1 MGPWTLIGGG
11 GGRYTIGMTIK
22 NFFRNILA
30 ASFAFSAAVPAFAGG
45 PALETVSLDNLEGL
59 TEELAVP
66 EARLAADRSPNQPAP
81 VLDLS
86 LKLPFRALT
95 ALIVDLKDA
104 QITALDPSLPVLQK
118 DGDKVAFRNV
128 LINYNGIEA
137 EPNILLQPVF
147 EGPNRIS
154 IKVAKVAMDISFG
167 PKAMGMTEMDKNAVM
182 EMIMTK
188 VTDGVITAMDAAF
201 AKNKVA
207 LRAADVLTFS
217 YDRLAWKLTASVDP
231 KFVAPLMPGLIT
243 DINLTAFSFDE
254 EGFALGAHSGVGAA
268 QLRDH
273 NLTISDGLVTNFIAK
288 NIKDGDFELLPKGH
302 DGGVKFKADGRL
314 ELAGKFYA
322 RDVFLKPNVYFTAR
336 VLPTLTAPNTIRV
349 KIERVNVDQA
359 YGIGLPGFINNW
371 LQNKIISGVI
381 EALTTNPELAKVMK
395 ARKLADDTV
404 EIKLADAAFL
414 PSFAKGAVI
423 KKLTMGNGLLYL
435 AFEL

>member
-1 MGPWTLIGGG
+1 
-11 GGRYTIGMTIK
+11 MTIK
-22 NFFRNILA
+22 NLFRNILA
-30 ASFAFSAAVPAFAGG
+30 ASFAFASAVPAFAGG
-45 PALETVSLDNLEGL
+45 PALETVSLENLEGL
-59 TEELAVP
+59 TGELAVP
-66 EARLAADRSPNQPAP
+66 QALLDADRAPNQPAP

-104 QITALDPSLPVLQK
+104 QISALDPSLPVLQK
-118 DGDKVAFRNV
+118 AGGNVAFRNV

-137 EPNILLQPVF
+137 EPNILLKPVF

-154 IKVAKVAMDISFG
+154 IKVEKVTMDVSFG
-167 PKAMGMTEMDKNAVM
+167 PKAMGMTELDKNAVM

-188 VTDGVITAMDAAF
+188 VSEGVTGAMDAAF
-201 AKNKVA
+201 VQNKVA

-231 KFVAPLMPGLIT
+231 KFVAPLLPGLIN
-243 DINLTAFSFDE
+243 DISLTAFSFDH

-273 NLTISDGLVTNFIAK
+273 NLTISDGLVTKFIDK
-288 NIKDGDFELLPKGH
+288 HSKGGDFELLPKDH
-302 DGGVKFKADGRL
+302 DGGVKFRADGRV

-336 VLPTLTAPNTIRV
+336 VLPTLTSPNTLRV

-371 LQNKIISGVI
+371 LQNKIISSVI

-423 KKLTMGNGLLYL
+423 NRMTMGNGLLYL

>member
-1 MGPWTLIGGG
+1 
-11 GGRYTIGMTIK
+11 MTIK

-30 ASFAFSAAVPAFAGG
+30 ASFAFSSAVPAFAGG
-45 PALETVSLDNLEGL
+45 PALETVTLDNLEGL

-66 EARLAADRSPNQPAP
+66 QALLDADRSPNQPAP

-104 QITALDPSLPVLQK
+104 QITALDPSLPVLQA
-118 DGDKVAFRNV
+118 DGENVAFRNV

-137 EPNILLQPVF
+137 EPNILLKPVF

-154 IKVAKVAMDISFG
+154 IKVAKVSMDISFG

-188 VTDGVITAMDAAF
+188 VSDGVTGAMDAAF

-217 YDRLAWKLTASVDP
+217 YDRLAWKLTASVDS

-243 DINLTAFSFDE
+243 DINLTAFSFDQ

-302 DGGVKFKADGRL
+302 DGGVKFRADGRL

-322 RDVFLKPNVYFTAR
+322 RDVFLKPNVYFTATVR
-336 VLPTLTAPNTIRV
+336 PTLTGPNTIRV

-371 LQNKIISGVI
+371 LQNKIVSSVI

-423 KKLTMGNGLLYL
+423 NKLTLGNGLLYL
-435 AFEL
+435 GFDL